1 MTFPGDPAAQ
11 ESRNWQSPPP
21 PPNTVAPDVTGYA
34 AAPSVTDGWYQP
46 PSGPIGQV
54 RSTGM
59 CMLLYIVTLGIYG
72 LVWWYQTHE
81 EMKRHTGQGIG
92 GAVALILGLFVSIV
106 NAFLTPAEVGS
117 LYERRGQQ
125 PPVTALTGLWSALG
139 WVILVGPIVW
149 FVKTNNALNDYWR
162 SVGAQG

>member
-1 MTFPGDPAAQ
+1 MT
-11 ESRNWQSPPP
+11 
-21 PPNTVAPDVTGYA
+21 
-34 AAPSVTDGWYQP
+34 AAPVAGYSAAPPVTPGWDQP

-54 RSTGM
+54 RSTGL
-59 CMLLYIVTLGIYG
+59 CILLYIVTLGIYG

-106 NAFLTPAEVGS
+106 NVFLTPAEVGN